1 MTAAGPTHRD
11 VCWRCRR
18 PRRVCWCGDLKPV
31 ESRTRVVFVQHPRE
45 TKVPVSTCRM
55 AHLSLPNSELHV
67 GTTAVGNP
75 RLEAL
80 CAQPGVAVLFPS
92 EGATDVAR
100 LPAAPSALVVVD
112 GTWSNARKVVERC
125 PLLSRL
131 PRVSFTPA
139 QPGNYRIRKEP
150 AEHCLS
156 TIEAVAHVLEA
167 LEAAPGRFVPVLGA
181 FDAMVERQLDF
192 IGTGGT
198 RHRFTRRRNSV
209 RAGPLQPLLDAGPR
223 LVAVFGEANAW
234 PPDHPRRPPGDD
246 AELVQLV
253 ALRLATGEAFQA
265 LLQPRRPLGPT
276 VAFHLD
282 LPPEALLAAPARA
295 EGLARWAAFLRPG
308 DVLVGWGAFCRHLLE
323 AEGALLPPFLDLR
336 SLYAQHLGGRPGSV
350 EAQAAARGVALPAG
364 QGRAARRL
372 VALAAVAKSL
382 LPPFPTGGPEAL
394 GLNAGAE

>member
-1 MTAAGPTHRD
+1 MPAPEAPTNPHRD

-18 PRRVCWCGDLKPV
+18 PRRVCWCGDLHPV
-31 ESRTRVVFVQHPRE
+31 ASRTRVVFVQHPRE

-67 GTTAVGNP
+67 GLTAVGNA

-80 CAQPGVAVLFPS
+80 CAEPGVAVLFPS
-92 EGATDVAR
+92 ESAIDVSQ
-100 LPAAPSALVVVD
+100 LPAAPRTLVVVD
-112 GTWSNARKVVERC
+112 GTWSNAKKVVERC

-156 TIEAVAHVLEA
+156 TIEAVTHVLEA
-167 LEAAPGRFVPVLGA
+167 LERAPGRFTPLLGA

-192 IGTGGT
+192 IGTEGRT
-198 RHRFTRRRNSV
+198 RHRFARRRNSV
-209 RAGPLQPLLDAGPR
+209 RVEPLQPLLDAGAN

-234 PPDHPRRPPGDD
+234 PPDHPQRPPGDD

-253 ALRLATGEAFQA
+253 ALRLASGEGFGE

-282 LPPEALLAAPARA
+282 LSPDAVRGAPPRQEV
-295 EGLARWAAFLRPG
+295 LARWAAFLRPD
-308 DVLVGWGAFCRHLLE
+308 DVLVGWGAFCHHLLQAE
-323 AEGALLPPFLDLR
+323 AAPARPFLDLR
-336 SLYAQHLGGRPGSV
+336 SLSAQHLGARPGSV
-350 EAQAAARGVALPAG
+350 EARAETLGAVLPEG

-372 VALAAVAKSL
+372 AALIAVTRAL
-382 LPPFPTGGPEAL
+382 VMPPFPTSRRA
-394 GLNAGAE
+394 AEEV